1 MRALRLPRR
10 RPRARAAH
18 AVAVTDEPLR
28 PAAAAAQ
35 GPERELA
42 SRQNGG
48 LHISLLWDPRDDLV
62 AVAVADR
69 CSDHAFRFAVDAA
82 RALDAFHHPFAY
94 AP

>member
-1 MRALRLPRR
+1 MKALRLPRR
-10 RPRARAAH
+10 RPRTRPAH
-18 AVAVTDEPLR
+18 ALAVTDEPHP
-28 PAAAAAQ
+28 PAVAAPE

-42 SRQNGG
+42 SRHNGG
-48 LHISLLWDPRDDLV
+48 LHIALLWDPRDDRV

-69 CSDHAFRFAVDAA
+69 RNGHAFRFAVEAS

>member
-1 MRALRLPRR
+1 MKALQLPRR
-10 RPRARAAH
+10 RRRSSQAH
-18 AVAVTDEPLR
+18 AAAVADEPHR
-28 PAAAAAQ
+28 PVPAAAE

-48 LHISLLWDPRDDLV
+48 LHIALLWDPLDDVV
-62 AVAVADR
+62 AVTVADR
-69 CSDHAFRFAVDAA
+69 CSGHAFRFAVEAA